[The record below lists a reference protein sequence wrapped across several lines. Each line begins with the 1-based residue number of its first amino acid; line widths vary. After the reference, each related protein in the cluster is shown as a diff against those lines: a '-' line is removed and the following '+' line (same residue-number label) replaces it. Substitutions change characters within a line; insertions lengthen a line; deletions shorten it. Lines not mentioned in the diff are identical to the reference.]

1 MLFAP
6 QLFPIFTCILSK
18 KSPLRLNR
26 GDKNGKRLQKNYC
39 SLQEVYEIRDAD
51 WQLIL
56 DLKIK
61 KLPVKISEILTAL
74 GIEVHTYKDNY
85 KMLIEFGLKEQMK
98 TCDAFTLFLNGKYM
112 IFYDETK
119 SAKRIRF
126 TLAHELGHII
136 LGSGFTKMSSGL
148 LVSTRNS
155 EPTEN
160 DAPEETE
167 ANMFAARL
175 LAPSCVLHE
184 LKLFTV
190 EEIMQFCSITK
201 TSATFRLK
209 RLMLLEERNER
220 FLRERG
226 HGCYYI
232 SPLEQEVRQQ
242 FDDYINT
249 VRKYRA

>member
-1 MLFAP
+1 M
-6 QLFPIFTCILSK
+6 
-18 KSPLRLNR
+18 
-26 GDKNGKRLQKNYC
+26 DKNFNKMIIPYKRYT
-39 SLQEVYEIRDAD
+39 EIRDAD

-56 DLKIK
+56 DLKIG
-61 KLPVKISEILTAL
+61 KLPVKISEVLAAL
-74 GIEVHTYKDNY
+74 GIEIHTYKDNY
-85 KMLIEFGLKEQMK
+85 EVLVGFGLKEKMK
-98 TCDAFTLFLNGKYM
+98 TCDAFTLFLNDKYV

-119 SAKRIRF
+119 SHDRIRF

-136 LGSGFTKMSSGL
+136 LGSGFTKMPSGL

-155 EPTEN
+155 EPSEN

-190 EEIMQFCSITK
+190 EDIMKYCNITK
-201 TSATFRLK
+201 TSAAFRLK

-220 FLRERG
+220 FILERG
-226 HGCYYI
+226 HGCFYQ

-242 FDDYINT
+242 FNDYINT